1 MPTPPLSRK
10 DLRLLHLLSFAS
22 PFSLLGEALLQC
34 ILTGP
39 WPITNANI
47 TMALFLAPN
56 KHQLG
61 PGLKGF
67 LWNSLCP
74 WIVPIAR

>member
-1 MPTPPLSRK
+1 MPTSPLSRK
-10 DLRLLHLLSFAS
+10 DLRLLRLLSFAS

-47 TMALFLAPN
+47 TVALFLAHN
-56 KHQLG
+56 KCQLG
-61 PGLKGF
+61 PLKGF